1 MFIINTK
8 PHNYVRVG
16 SPVIG
21 IPMLYR
27 SKSSDPPGGGGGGGG
42 GGGWTRSRA
51 AIIGDVAHYGILHRE
66 KKHMASTIDNI
77 TLREP

>member
-42 GGGWTRSRA
+42 VGQDHVQQLLVTLLTMA
-51 AIIGDVAHYGILHRE
+51 FCIE
-66 KKHMASTIDNI
+66 KRNTW
-77 TLREP
+77 PQP